1 MEWEKLKNKLTEYGY
16 TKESIKKIKDGRQ
29 LPTAVKLFELKELGV
44 PFRAWKPYI
53 EKYTTSKK
61 IME

>member
-1 MEWEKLKNKLTEYGY
+1 MKWEQLKEKLIEFGY

-29 LPTAVKLFELKELGV
+29 LPTALKLFELKERGV
-44 PFRAWKPYI
+44 PFKTWKPYI
-53 EKYTTSKK
+53 DNNKSLKK

>member
-1 MEWEKLKNKLTEYGY
+1 MKWETLKTKLTEYGY

-44 PFRAWKPYI
+44 PFNAWKPYVD
-53 EKYTTSKK
+53 KYIATKK